1 MPDVHNDQAM
11 AHLYATDPG
20 FAVQVLNDVLENGDS
35 GELLITLRQLTR
47 AFGGVQ
53 TVADKAQLN
62 PTQLYRTLSA
72 EGNPTLNSLRA
83 VLKAMGL
90 QLAVQPIAVPPI
102 KAQPIAVPPIKAQPN
117 KAQPNKARKLLN
129 TAAEAPKP
137 ARKKPLRA
145 LATPAAKARAAR

>member
-1 MPDVHNDQAM
+1 MPSRSHDDAVVESFHHDPE
-11 AHLYATDPG
+11 YALEL
-20 FAVQVLNDVLENGDS
+20 LNSVLEDADS
-35 GELLITLRQLTR
+35 GELLITLRQFTR

-90 QLAVQPIAVPPI
+90 QLAVQPIAN
-102 KAQPIAVPPIKAQPN
+102 PIASPIQ
-117 KAQPNKARKLLN
+117 ARKRVN
-129 TAAEAPKP
+129 P
-137 ARKKPLRA
+137 AVQSPTRPRKKPAPARLPPA
-145 LATPAAKARAAR
+145 SKAPAAKTPASKTTAAR

>member
-1 MPDVHNDQAM
+1 VESFQQDPE
-11 AHLYATDPG
+11 YALEL
-20 FAVQVLNDVLENGDS
+20 LNSVLEDGDS
-35 GELLITLRQLTR
+35 GELLITLRQFTK

-53 TVADKAQLN
+53 AVAQKADLN

-83 VLKAMGL
+83 VLQAMGF
-90 QLAVQPIAVPPI
+90 QLFVKRIADTAVP
-102 KAQPIAVPPIKAQPN
+102 
-117 KAQPNKARKLLN
+117 
-129 TAAEAPKP
+129 TAAAQAPKP